1 MKNCKDWKQ
10 QAMQSSNGRLLER
23 YGFLNE
29 AEGDESEEETPPEE
43 TQADEGSEPQEKLN
57 DPGMGM
63 ETSSV
68 DAQIDRFLSQYITAA
83 KEDMDEG
90 DIDLETFAND
100 ISRLVKNAKNM
111 LVFQDAIIAR
121 AEKILKKDG
130 EADQAD
136 GLVRM
141 LRDVHGIAKGKTSD
155 EVADEQFQPTY
166 AVGSRG
172 EKEGA

>member
-10 QAMQSSNGRLLER
+10 QAMQSSNGRLMER

-29 AEGDESEEETPPEE
+29 AEGDEGEEEAPPEE
-43 TQADEGSEPQEKLN
+43 AAEEAPEDKLN

-63 ETSSV
+63 KTSSV

-100 ISRLVKNAKNM
+100 ISRLIKNAKNM